1 MAHFWK
7 YMQVPYHYESED
19 GATMEGSKQCTNLL
33 SCTYFFFHEGLGE
46 AGNMKGFLK
55 YANPGTDDYPWRII
69 FDSVFFVWVGIVLLN
84 VITGLMVDE
93 FASIREEA
101 AERENIL
108 DTDCFLCGM
117 KREVY
122 EDMGLETGSPT
133 FDQHLAEDHDIW
145 TIVAY
150 A

>member
-7 YMQVPYHYESED
+7 YMQVPYRYESED

-69 FDSVFFVWVGIVLLN
+69 FDSVFFVWVGIVLLPGPHYCQQREISLHPCS
-84 VITGLMVDE
+84 VWRSGTGGTNRMVAIVD
-93 FASIREEA
+93 ATRA
-101 AERENIL
+101 
-108 DTDCFLCGM
+108 
-117 KREVY
+117 
-122 EDMGLETGSPT
+122 
-133 FDQHLAEDHDIW
+133 DI
-145 TIVAY
+145 
-150 A
+150 